1 MSYISSFK
9 EGKNRQRP
17 YIFSNSLNV
26 SFVER
31 NFARKREFPELKGLG
46 KGKGTS
52 IEYLFIMLDDET
64 SIVNISIERC
74 TQFSFSDEAPRLI
87 AMNRYS
93 ISPRD
98 FSRLGD
104 QRESRLFK
112 HRMNINSRGRGGGMR
127 SAGARTKTN
136 RPSFRMCRVL
146 RRPSHFFQ
154 FSRSRAPCIPTRR
167 FHKEIDAPPPS
178 KNMPLEEE
186 SGRARKEYGKIG
198 RGRRENVRR
207 YSSLEHLFPI
217 YIYI

>member
-112 HRMNINSRGRGGGMR
+112 HRMNINSRERGGGCDLLGR
-127 SAGARTKTN
+127 GQRRTVLH
-136 RPSFRMCRVL
+136 SECVACSVDRVI
-146 RRPSHFFQ
+146 FFN
-154 FSRSRAPCIPTRR
+154 FLARAPLAFQRDDFTKRLT
-167 FHKEIDAPPPS
+167 PPPLRICRW
-178 KNMPLEEE
+178 KRRVEE
-186 SGRARKEYGKIG
+186 
-198 RGRRENVRR
+198 RERNT
-207 YSSLEHLFPI
+207 EK
-217 YIYI
+217 